1 MMPPMNRREA
11 LKTAVVV
18 TGGVLLAT
26 SGALASRVPERTPR
40 AAGVLSAD
48 DRALVEEIADTL
60 LPSTPGSPGAK
71 AAGVGATID
80 VLLTDCS
87 APEEQQRV
95 VAGLKEFRRTS
106 QRIGGGAF
114 AALSPD
120 ARARVVAAV
129 DAEAQREGDAH
140 WFSIVRGLALQSY
153 FTSEIGMTKARRYI
167 PVPGRW
173 VGCMPLEPGQPAWG

>member
-11 LKTAVVV
+11 VKTTALAV
-18 TGGVLLAT
+18 GGVLLAT
-26 SGALASRVPERTPR
+26 SGAMASRAPERPAR
-40 AAGVLSAD
+40 AAGVLSAE
-48 DRALVEEIADTL
+48 DRALVDEIADTL

-87 APEEQQRV
+87 APEEQRRV
-95 VAGLKEFRRTS
+95 LAGLREFRRTS

-114 AALSPD
+114 AALSPE
-120 ARARVVAAV
+120 ARGRVVATV
-129 DAEAQREGDAH
+129 DAEAQRVGDAH
-140 WFSIVRGLALQSY
+140 WFSVVRGLALQSY

>member
-1 MMPPMNRREA
+1 MTPMNRREA
-11 LKTAVVV
+11 LKTTVFAV
-18 TGGVLLAT
+18 GGVLLA
-26 SGALASRVPERTPR
+26 SERALATHVPEPTIR
-40 AAGVLSAD
+40 AAGILSAD

-60 LPSTPGSPGAK
+60 LPATPGSPGAK

-95 VAGLKEFRRTS
+95 LAGLREFRRTS

-114 AALSPD
+114 ATLSPD
-120 ARARVVAAV
+120 ARNRVVAAV
-129 DAEAQREGDAH
+129 DAEAQRAGDAH
-140 WFSIVRGLALQSY
+140 WFSVVRGLALQSY

-167 PVPGRW
+167 PIPGRW